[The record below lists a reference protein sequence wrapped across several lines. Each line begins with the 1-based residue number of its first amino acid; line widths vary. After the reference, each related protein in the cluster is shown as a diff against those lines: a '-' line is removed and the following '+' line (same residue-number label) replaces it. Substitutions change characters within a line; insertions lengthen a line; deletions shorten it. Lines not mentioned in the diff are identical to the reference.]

1 MKVLLVGLERV
12 GKQFSME
19 SLFKKKLTEADM
31 TDVEVVTAEMTE
43 LGSPGGRKLERS
55 MNEALRDEADF
66 VGVMEPWQKDLL
78 TRFMDY
84 RNWHKIHLF
93 ADICKR
99 KSKADMPSCGRH
111 SIFRHD
117 NFIGCFSA
125 DKIKMSV
132 RKYFCFNIPIDKN
145 MAEGLFCRSPYHEE
159 YIQTSASG
167 NPEDLCH

>member
-12 GKQFSME
+12 GKLFSME

-43 LGSPGGRKLERS
+43 FGSPGGRKLERS

-66 VGVMEPWQKDLL
+66 VVVMEPWQKDLL

-93 ADICKR
+93 EISANASLKPICPHV
-99 KSKADMPSCGRH
+99 MW
-111 SIFRHD
+111 ILV
-117 NFIGCFSA
+117 IG
-125 DKIKMSV
+125 
-132 RKYFCFNIPIDKN
+132 
-145 MAEGLFCRSPYHEE
+145 MAMRR
-159 YIQTSASG
+159 
-167 NPEDLCH
+167 

>member
-43 LGSPGGRKLERS
+43 FGSPGGRKLERS

-66 VGVMEPWQKDLL
+66 VVVMEPWQKDLL

-99 KSKADMPSCGRH
+99 KSKADMPSC
-111 SIFRHD
+111 D
-117 NFIGCFSA
+117 VDLVIG
-125 DKIKMSV
+125 
-132 RKYFCFNIPIDKN
+132 
-145 MAEGLFCRSPYHEE
+145 MAMRR
-159 YIQTSASG
+159 
-167 NPEDLCH
+167 

>member
-12 GKQFSME
+12 GKLFSME

-43 LGSPGGRKLERS
+43 FGSPGGRKLERS

-66 VGVMEPWQKDLL
+66 VVVMEPWQKDLL

-99 KSKADMPSCGRH
+99 KSKADMPSCDVDFGYRTGNEQMN
-111 SIFRHD
+111 D
-117 NFIGCFSA
+117 GC
-125 DKIKMSV
+125 
-132 RKYFCFNIPIDKN
+132 RNLL
-145 MAEGLFCRSPYHEE
+145 EGLKMLLRKRESD
-159 YIQTSASG
+159 SS
-167 NPEDLCH
+167 DLAMV